1 LKREWNW
8 LAVFIAKDSN
18 DIARATLAD
27 VAPELP
33 DVELELRDSCL
44 GLWGAVERESG
55 RFKDAL
61 NMMRQAVNA
70 AELLGNLDSAR
81 CYHELAV
88 TLKDIFISERIDV
101 LADEA
106 KFILRKLCM
115 CARRWVTIELL
126 PQCKTI

>member
-1 LKREWNW
+1 
-8 LAVFIAKDSN
+8 
-18 DIARATLAD
+18 
-27 VAPELP
+27 
-33 DVELELRDSCL
+33 
-44 GLWGAVERESG
+44 
-55 RFKDAL
+55 
-61 NMMRQAVNA
+61 MMRQAVNA